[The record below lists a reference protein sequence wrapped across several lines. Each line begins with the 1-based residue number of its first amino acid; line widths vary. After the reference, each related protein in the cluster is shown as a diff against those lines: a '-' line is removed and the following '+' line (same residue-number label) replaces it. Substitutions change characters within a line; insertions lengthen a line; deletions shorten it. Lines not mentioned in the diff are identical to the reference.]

1 MDLEAYSRMLLPS
14 IVSALA
20 FGHLTIADHVRDT
33 PILIFGV
40 ISLCLAAAFLAFW
53 HSAKDYRVFLGMGFY
68 FLIVALQQFWRY
80 FAGVEHDWFFSDLNN
95 PFLVITA
102 ALALQIKD
110 WRWTWLLWPIYLFNL
125 IFGWLPSMA
134 FSRGWSLF
142 VAQAAIAIFIVQA
155 VRQNDS
161 QLRLVAAGFALVVF
175 DRCTVFET
183 FRKVT
188 SIPRFVEI
196 GGWRWYLTTP
206 IVVLMGIITLVV
218 YVRDLVQDRKD
229 KQRLAAEIEAA
240 RAVQQVLIPDQV
252 HDVPGFHIESAYK
265 PAGEL
270 GGDFFQIIP
279 NSLGSTLVVLGDV
292 SGKGLKA
299 AMTVSL
305 TVGMLR
311 VLAGRI
317 SGPAS
322 LLAELN
328 HRLQGRLQGGFVT
341 CLVLRLDAGG
351 RCVVSSAGHP
361 APFLNHFEIELPGS
375 LPLGLISSAA
385 YSETWVQL
393 RPGDRFVL
401 YTDGL
406 VEARN
411 YQGELFSFGRLQA
424 LLASGVDAN
433 QATEAAQKFGQDD
446 DITVLTFTCDTCP
459 GNSAN
464 NHESV

>member
-1 MDLEAYSRMLLPS
+1 MVLEVHSHMPLSS
-14 IVSALA
+14 IVSAVA

-33 PILIFGV
+33 PIMIFGV
-40 ISLCLAAAFLAFW
+40 IALCLAAAFLAFW
-53 HSAKDYRVFLGMGFY
+53 QSAKDYRVFLAIGLY
-68 FLIVALQQFWRY
+68 FSMIALQQFWRY
-80 FAGVEHDWFFSDLNN
+80 FVGTEDDWFFGDLNS

-110 WRWTWLLWPIYLFNL
+110 WRWTWLLWPVYLFNL
-125 IFGWLPSMA
+125 IFGWSPSMA
-134 FSRGWSLF
+134 FSREWSLF
-142 VAQAAIAIFIVQA
+142 VAQVAITIFIVQA
-155 VRQNDS
+155 VRRNDS
-161 QLRLVAAGFALVVF
+161 QLRVVAAGFALVVL

-206 IVVLMGIITLVV
+206 IVVLMGIVTLVV
-218 YVRDLVQDRKD
+218 YVRHLIQDRKD
-229 KQRLAAEIEAA
+229 KQRMAAEIEAA

-252 HDVPGFHIESAYK
+252 HEVPGFQIESAYK

-279 NSLGSTLVVLGDV
+279 NTPGSTLVVLGDV

-305 TVGMLR
+305 TVGMVR
-311 VLAGRI
+311 ALASRI
-317 SGPAS
+317 SAPAR

-328 HRLQGRLQGGFVT
+328 QRLQGRLQGGFVT

-351 RCVVSSAGHP
+351 GCVISSAGHP
-361 APFLNHFEIELPGS
+361 APFLNHFEIQLPGS

-385 YSETWVQL
+385 YSEAWVQL
-393 RPGDRFVL
+393 RGGDRFVL

-411 YQGELFSFGRLQA
+411 YLGELFSFDRLQA
-424 LLASGVDAN
+424 LLASGANAN

-446 DITVLTFTCDTCP
+446 DITVLTFTRDVGIFQHTRYL
-459 GNSAN
+459 
-464 NHESV
+464 